1 MGFNKKVLSKAVS
14 ELDKAKAPAKPRD
27 IITDPAGQWKY
38 PGQKT
43 RIPGSSITMQGV
55 DYPVWAQPNV
65 GPGSMMQPGQDYEF
79 PDADYVDET
88 PMARKGGTL
97 KSHRYSKSMS
107 ATNRLFTKN
116 KLFQNKKS
124 KIFDPNAKFKSGGS
138 KLGPINLNPNPL
150 SHYELNYGFNLPT
163 KEDGGEN
170 EDEYMDLTDEEIQ
183 AYKEAGYEV
192 DEEPEYEIGG
202 YVQHELVKAQK
213 GKTVKPLEISDPK
226 EFALRKAAYD
236 DSLKLYNESIDD
248 LKGMSNTKFIKAG
261 KYTNET
267 PQAGWS
273 QSYINSKKDDLGNTV
288 KGKIKPIGV
297 NYSTRNSDNEDVVSY
312 MYKKPVQPVKFVP
325 KSNKSTKSEKILDI
339 NGDEV
344 PTDYLKKH
352 PPIYLSDPK
361 DVKIGTYS
369 AAGNI
374 YAYKPKSTVKVNV
387 PKAKTESK
395 KVDLLPLK
403 PIERFASSEQTIIPA
418 RPYVKAVKPSANKGV
433 WSGGSEEQ
441 FPTGLNTSDWERKT
455 REYQEK
461 QRGNRPIAKAQTG
474 GTSKDNY
481 QINPE
486 TFNYEGRP
494 GARYRKDNSGNWLVA
509 DKSTDGKF
517 VAVKDSTG
525 KRQAELNKKAISSE
539 TGKNVYVPKNAQK
552 RFEQE
557 IWNDYDKLSM
567 PEKVLDRVQ
576 AGMTDPLGMTSR
588 FLTGKQ
594 AYIPG
599 MGKGLLNTDSE
610 NYEKYLKSVGYTPG
624 KFEVSDV
631 QNLLNP
637 MSWGASA
644 GNQLSKGNT
653 GQGLLETGLAL
664 AGTGQSKN
672 MIKGAKYLMDDVT
685 KGSKY
690 LGKTLGTETGLI
702 SNVDK
707 YNPLAFKPKPK
718 ATKIFKAQ
726 ETKLNKNLE
735 PYLSKRIVSPTKEE
749 QVYESFLSNEA
760 MGKKQAERT
769 LMYDRNGNIINKS
782 EIELPGS
789 PNSTPVRSGLGG
801 MDMSKYEIKNPDYY
815 TQLLGTYDSK
825 VLSPTNKKFY
835 KDLIGSIKNQNGL
848 VTERQLNELQRL
860 KSGNFNFGK
869 KGYQEG
875 GVTEAWEDELDE
887 DEIEELRR
895 GGYIVED
902 LD

>member
-27 IITDPAGQWKY
+27 ITVDPMGYWNPANQGQPVRV
-38 PGQKT
+38 PGGDD
-43 RIPGSSITMQGV
+43 INGMDITMHKVNQ
-55 DYPVWAQPNV
+55 PIWAQPNV
-65 GPGSMMQPGQDYEF
+65 GPGAIMYPEENRNFKGAS
-79 PDADYVDET
+79 YVDET
-88 PMARKGGTL
+88 PIGRKGGTL

-107 ATNRLFTKN
+107 ATNKLFTKN

-163 KEDGGEN
+163 KQEGGEN

-183 AYKEAGYEV
+183 TYRDGGYVVEELPEAQDGGPQNTSGPRAEEIPTDVDAMNAMMKARIATDAEFGNPAAQRMTSPNPKTYDFGNGNLGTHFMASMGNQAVPLLQDKGGDELEYNENPPPSKEDMNFRNPEEAQYFAEHYKEVAPMMKGFKQ
-192 DEEPEYEIGG
+192 GG
-202 YVQHELVKAQK
+202 YVQHEIAKAQK
-213 GKTVKPLEISDPK
+213 G
-226 EFALRKAAYD
+226 
-236 DSLKLYNESIDD
+236 
-248 LKGMSNTKFIKAG
+248 G
-261 KYTNET
+261 
-267 PQAGWS
+267 
-273 QSYINSKKDDLGNTV
+273 
-288 KGKIKPIGV
+288 
-297 NYSTRNSDNEDVVSY
+297 TR
-312 MYKKPVQPVKFVP
+312 
-325 KSNKSTKSEKILDI
+325 
-339 NGDEV
+339 
-344 PTDYLKKH
+344 
-352 PPIYLSDPK
+352 
-361 DVKIGTYS
+361 
-369 AAGNI
+369 
-374 YAYKPKSTVKVNV
+374 
-387 PKAKTESK
+387 
-395 KVDLLPLK
+395 
-403 PIERFASSEQTIIPA
+403 
-418 RPYVKAVKPSANKGV
+418 
-433 WSGGSEEQ
+433 
-441 FPTGLNTSDWERKT
+441 
-455 REYQEK
+455 
-461 QRGNRPIAKAQTG
+461 
-474 GTSKDNY
+474 KDNY

-557 IWNDYDKLSM
+557 LWNDYDKLSM
-567 PEKVLDRVQ
+567 PEKALDRVQ

-637 MSWGASA
+637 MNWSASA
-644 GNQLSKGNT
+644 GNQLAKGNV

-672 MIKGAKYLMDDVT
+672 IMKGAKYLMDDIT
-685 KGSKY
+685 KGSKTLKNVSLPKY
-690 LGKTLGTETGLI
+690 KNVYRVEPTSFTKDPKDAMSGRWIGTQEEMPFYIRNLKDPEAGIRIMRQKMPVKKWEALSGHNMPEEAKLMSAGTGDYKTFNDAINAGELSSGAGKR
-702 SNVDK
+702 
-707 YNPLAFKPKPK
+707 
-718 ATKIFKAQ
+718 
-726 ETKLNKNLE
+726 
-735 PYLSKRIVSPTKEE
+735 LSKNVPLTSDMQE
-749 QVYESFLSNEA
+749 LSNNPRLINLQEGIISDELA
-760 MGKKQAERT
+760 NKLRYKKPRKYFSNRDLVE
-769 LMYDRNGNIINKS
+769 Y
-782 EIELPGS
+782 P
-789 PNSTPVRSGLGG
+789 SG
-801 MDMSKYEIKNPDYY
+801 
-815 TQLLGTYDSK
+815 
-825 VLSPTNKKFY
+825 
-835 KDLIGSIKNQNGL
+835 DL
-848 VTERQLNELQRL
+848 
-860 KSGNFNFGK
+860 GK
-869 KGYQEG
+869 KGAIDHIFTVNKDVEKPILGIPRQYLPFKDG

-895 GGYIVED
+895 GGYVVED